1 MLLITFTLNNWNQIE
16 KKQVEGKTN
25 FVEEKKNNKNTVEG
39 DVKFS
44 SKSSKSDCFS
54 LSLELFGFLHFSTGE
69 GNRKEVKLRN

>member
-44 SKSSKSDCFS
+44 SKSSKKKKK
-54 LSLELFGFLHFSTGE
+54 
-69 GNRKEVKLRN
+69 KEVNGQSET